1 MSSLVIR
8 KAAVIGAGVMGSG
21 IAAHLTNAGIPTL
34 LLDIVPEAAKKSKN
48 PKERSAIAI
57 GAIQKQIKSKLCGF
71 YNKSFAQMVQTGN
84 LEDDFQKLADVD
96 WIIEVVPENVKIK
109 QDLFERIDAICEKVK
124 VISSNTSGIPLKLLT
139 KGRSENFCKK
149 FTVTHFFNPPRF
161 MHLVE
166 MVPGPQT
173 DPELYKS
180 VKNVIERRLG
190 KGVVDCFDTPNFIAN
205 RIGCFDLLSAMRAM
219 DKHGL
224 TIEEVDT
231 IAGPPCGRPKS
242 GVFRLL
248 DMVGIDTIGHV
259 IGNMY
264 EMLPKDEFREQL
276 KVPDYVTAM
285 VKKNLLGSKNGQGFY
300 KKDKSDIK
308 VLNLSNLE
316 YGDKNRPD
324 FPELKDLKKISCPMK
339 RMKALCNTDSK
350 AGKFARDY
358 LSYSCLYAAYKV
370 PEIASSIVDVD
381 RAMKWG
387 YNHEV
392 GPFTIWDALGVKET
406 AEYLESQGEKMPEM
420 VKDVL
425 SKGDGCFY
433 KWENG
438 KSSAWSPQEKKYVEV
453 PARPGT
459 FNLLAKRDKCKIA
472 GGNDSVTL
480 LALENDIL
488 FVELHGKKNAFS
500 IRVVDCVTKAIA
512 NAEGKFR
519 AAVIGTQIDTFSVG
533 ADLTEMIGAA
543 QSGNMKIFESAIS
556 NFQKMS
562 MTIRHSALPVVSALT
577 GYTFGGGCEV
587 AMHSDARQAAPETWM
602 GLVEAGVGILP
613 AGGGCK
619 EMARIASENAGPKGE
634 LFDDLFEFF
643 QTIAMAKV
651 TMSAYEMKNL
661 GFGHG
666 GDGISKNKETL
677 LSDAIKRA
685 DMLAS
690 QGYSPPCRNEP
701 IRVGGLPV
709 LTEIRARLNIMLQ
722 SGFVSQHDAVIAE
735 RIAYVMCGG
744 EIDGNSIVTA
754 DYLLGLEKAGFF
766 QLLQMPKTQERI
778 KYTLENG
785 KPLRN

>member
-34 LLDIVPEAAKKSKN
+34 LLDIVPKNAINSKN
-48 PKERSAIAI
+48 PKERSAIAA

-71 YNKSFAQMVQTGN
+71 YNKKFAGMVQAGN
-84 LEDDFQKLADVD
+84 LEDDFNKLADVD

-109 QDLFERIDAICEKVK
+109 QDLFEKIDKICSKVQ

-139 KGRSENFCKK
+139 KGRSADFCKK

-166 MVPGPQT
+166 MVPGPDT
-173 DPELYKS
+173 DKDLYDGLKQ
-180 VKNVIERRLG
+180 VIERRLG

-219 DKHGL
+219 AKHGL

-231 IAGPPCGRPKS
+231 IAGPPCGRPKT

-259 IGNMY
+259 IANMY

-276 KVPDYVTAM
+276 KVPDYVKGM
-285 VKKNLLGSKNGQGFY
+285 IEKELYGSKNGQGFY
-300 KKDKSDIK
+300 KKEKDGIK
-308 VLNLSNLE
+308 VLNLESLE
-316 YGDKNRPD
+316 YTDKSRPD
-324 FPELKDLKKISCPMK
+324 ISELKDLKKISCPMEK
-339 RMKALCNTDSK
+339 LKALCNTDSK
-350 AGKFARDY
+350 FGRFAKDY
-358 LSYSCLYAAYKV
+358 LSYSCLYASYRV
-370 PEIASSIVDVD
+370 PEIANSIVDVD

-406 AEYLESQGEKMPEM
+406 AEYLESQGETLPEM
-420 VKDVL
+420 VQDVL
-425 SKGDGCFY
+425 SKGDGSFY
-433 KWENG
+433 KWNSG
-438 KSSAWSPQEKKYVEV
+438 QSLAWSPQEKKYVEV
-453 PARPGT
+453 PARPGA
-459 FNLLAKRDKCKIA
+459 FNLLAKREKAKVD

-480 LALENDIL
+480 LGLENDIL
-488 FVELHGKKNAFS
+488 FVELHGKRNAFS
-500 IRVVDCVTKAIA
+500 MRVVECVTDAIA

-543 QSGNMKIFESAIS
+543 QSGKMDIFEKAIS

-562 MTIRHSALPVVSALT
+562 MTIRHSDLPVVSAIT

-619 EMARIASENAGPKGE
+619 EMARIASEKAGKSGD
-634 LFDDLFEFF
+634 LFDNLFEYF

-651 TMSAYEMKNL
+651 TMSAYEMQGR
-661 GFGHG
+661 GFGHD
-666 GDGISKNKETL
+666 GDGVSRNKETL

-701 IRVGGLPV
+701 IRVGGLPM

-722 SGFVSQHDAVIAE
+722 SGFISQHDAVIAE
-735 RIAYVMCGG
+735 KIAYVICGG
-744 EIDGNSIVTA
+744 EIDANSIVTA

-766 QLLQMPKTQERI
+766 QLLQTAKTQERI
-778 KYTLENG
+778 KYTLKNG

>member
-1 MSSLVIR
+1 MSNLVIR

-21 IAAHLTNAGIPTL
+21 IAAHLCNAGIPTL
-34 LLDIVPEAAKKSKN
+34 LLDIVPEAAKQSQN
-48 PKERSAIAI
+48 PKERSAIAA
-57 GAIQKQIKSKLCGF
+57 GAIQKQVKAKLCGF
-71 YNKSFAQMVQTGN
+71 YNKKFAKMVQPGN
-84 LEDDFQKLADVD
+84 LEDDFQKLAEVD
-96 WIIEVVPENVKIK
+96 WIIEVVPENVEIK
-109 QDLFERIDAICEKVK
+109 QNLFERIDSICEKVK

-139 KGRSENFCKK
+139 KGRSDQFCKK

-173 DPELYKS
+173 DPDIYSGLKH
-180 VKNVIERRLG
+180 VVERQLG

-264 EMLPKDEFREQL
+264 QMLPKDEFREQL
-276 KVPDYVTAM
+276 KVPEYVSEM

-300 KKDKSDIK
+300 KKEKDGIK
-308 VLNLSNLE
+308 VLNLKTLE
-316 YGDKNRPD
+316 YGEKSKPD
-324 FPELKDLKKISCPMK
+324 IPELRDLKKISCIME
-339 RMKALCNTDSK
+339 RMKTLCNSDTK
-350 AGKFARDY
+350 AGKFAKDY
-358 LSYSCLYAAYKV
+358 LSYSCLYAAYRV
-370 PEIASSIVDVD
+370 PEIASSTVDVD

-387 YNHEV
+387 YNHEI
-392 GPFTIWDALGVKET
+392 GPFTIWDALGVKDT
-406 AEYLESQGEKMPEM
+406 ADYLEAQGETLPSI
-420 VKDVL
+420 VQDIL
-425 SKGDGCFY
+425 AKGDGSFY

-438 KSSAWSPQEKKYVEV
+438 KSFAWSPQDKKYVEV
-453 PARPGT
+453 PSRPGS
-459 FNLLAKRDKCKIA
+459 FNLLSKRDKCKIG
-472 GGNDSVTL
+472 GGNDAITL
-480 LALENDIL
+480 LGLENDIL
-488 FVELHGKKNAFS
+488 FVEMHGKGNTFS
-500 IRVVDCVTKAIA
+500 IRVVECITEAIK

-519 AAVIGTQIDTFSVG
+519 AAVIGTQSDTFSVG

-543 QSGNMKIFESAIS
+543 ESGNMKIFESAIS

-587 AMHSDARQAAPETWM
+587 AMHSDARQSAPETWM
-602 GLVEAGVGILP
+602 GLVEAGVGLLP

-619 EMARIASENAGPKGE
+619 EMARIASENAGSRGE
-634 LFDDLFEFF
+634 LFDDLFEYF

-651 TMSAYEMKNL
+651 TMSAYEMRNR

-677 LSDAIKRA
+677 ISDAIKRA

-722 SGFVSQHDAVIAE
+722 SGFISQHDAVIAE
-735 RIAYVMCGG
+735 RIAYIMCGG
-744 EIDGNSIVTA
+744 EIDGNSIVNA

-778 KYTLENG
+778 KYTLANG

>member
-21 IAAHLTNAGIPTL
+21 IAAHLANAGIPAL
-34 LLDIVPEAAKKSKN
+34 LLDIVPESAKNSKN
-48 PKERSAIAI
+48 PKERSTIAS

-71 YNKSFAQMVQTGN
+71 YNKKFAQRVIPGN

-109 QDLFERIDAICEKVK
+109 QDLFSKIDSICKNVK
-124 VISSNTSGIPLKLLT
+124 VISSNTSGIPLQLLT
-139 KGRSENFCKK
+139 KDRSADFCKK

-166 MVPGPQT
+166 MVPGPDT
-173 DPELYKS
+173 DKELYEGL
-180 VKNVIERRLG
+180 KNVIERRLG
-190 KGVVDCFDTPNFIAN
+190 KGVVDCLDTPNFIAN

-224 TIEEVDT
+224 SIEEVDT
-231 IAGPPCGRPKS
+231 IAGPPCGRPKT

-259 IGNMY
+259 ISNMY

-276 KVPDYVTAM
+276 KVPDYVKGM
-285 VKKNLLGSKNGQGFY
+285 IKKELFGSKNGQGFY
-300 KKDKSDIK
+300 KKEKDGIK
-308 VLNLSNLE
+308 VLDLTSLE
-316 YGDKNRPD
+316 YKEKNKPEL
-324 FPELKDLKKISCPMK
+324 PELKELKKISCPLEK
-339 RMKALCNTDSK
+339 LKALCNSDSN
-350 AGKFARDY
+350 AGKFAKDY
-358 LSYSCLYAAYKV
+358 LSHSCLYAAFRV
-370 PEIASSIVDVD
+370 PEIATSIVDVD

-387 YNHEV
+387 YNHEI

-406 AEYLESQGEKMPEM
+406 ADYLSSQGEELPQM

-425 SKGDGCFY
+425 EKGDGTFY

-438 KSSAWSPQEKKYVEV
+438 KSSAWSPQEKKYVEI

-459 FNLLAKRDKCKIA
+459 FNLLAKRDSAKVD

-480 LALENDIL
+480 LGLENDIL
-488 FVELHGKKNAFS
+488 FVELHGKRNAFS
-500 IRVVDCVTKAIA
+500 MRVVECVTEAIA

-543 QSGNMKIFESAIS
+543 QSGNMAVFEKAIT

-562 MTIRHSALPVVSALT
+562 MTIRHSALPVVSAIT

-619 EMARIASENAGPKGE
+619 EMARLASENAGKSG
-634 LFDDLFEFF
+634 DLFEYLFEYF

-651 TMSAYEMKNL
+651 TMSAYEML
-661 GFGHG
+661 ERGFGHA
-666 GDGISKNKETL
+666 GDGISLNKETL

-690 QGYSPPCRNEP
+690 QGYSPPCRNEL
-701 IRVGGLPV
+701 IRVGGLPM

-722 SGFVSQHDAVIAE
+722 SGFISEHDAVIAE
-735 RIAYVMCGG
+735 KIAYVICGG
-744 EIDGNSIVTA
+744 EIDANSMVTA
-754 DYLLGLEKAGFF
+754 DYLLGLEKTGFF
-766 QLLQMPKTQERI
+766 HLLQTPKTQERI
-778 KYTLENG
+778 QYTLKNG